1 MLRRQLDRALQ
12 QAVADVRTA
21 DALVAARADAVRVAS
36 QAFEAVREQFAFRR
50 GTLLDLLRAQE
61 DLYLAGRDLIDGVID
76 HAVARYRLL
85 HLGSGLTPLLALAPR
100 SPSAPH

>member
-1 MLRRQLDRALQ
+1 MLFR
-12 QAVADVRTA
+12 
-21 DALVAARADAVRVAS
+21 S
-36 QAFEAVREQFAFRR
+36 FEAVREQFAFRR